1 MSVIIEVEYFNTFL
15 LKKTNKNTRPVWNG
29 STGIPSSATGYPVA
43 SSTEPAFSYVVEES
57 RIRGGYNNTA
67 VSNGVKAYLV
77 EDEPNASNRINSLIY
92 SGIYNSRTGI
102 NETNVFSI
110 GEEITKSA
118 DPANGSIQKLYAE
131 DTNLIIFQEA
141 KVSRALIDKDAIYS
155 AEGGSSITNINTTIG
170 TIQPYGGNFGISR
183 DPGSFAVYGYRKY
196 FTDRDRNSVLRLS
209 MDGLT
214 EISNYNM
221 YDYFRDD
228 FDNINSGSTSG
239 SVLGGWDIYNK
250 QYVLNTKT
258 ALSDTNYSTLSF
270 DENVL
275 GWTSFFTYSPD
286 QIFSLRNVYYT
297 VKDGGLWKHYS
308 QSSSRNSFYGT
319 TSASTITFVLNPKPS
334 MSKVFNTINYEG
346 SNGWELKG
354 MYTDEHNISDP
365 RFIGDAALPIY
376 SYDGGVYYENNV
388 KYRIGFNRKENKYF
402 ANVVNNSTATDEEV
416 LWGGSVTGIK
426 GYFSTA
432 TFSTDGSFAKTS
444 ANVVNSIY
452 IPIKN
457 KNGVIKV
464 GDIITGTG
472 VTQGAYVV
480 SSNNTQITAHTA
492 QNINNDVELFISGTN
507 PGEAKELFAVSSS
520 YSESSY

>member
-1 MSVIIEVEYFNTFL
+1 
-15 LKKTNKNTRPVWNG
+15 
-29 STGIPSSATGYPVA
+29 
-43 SSTEPAFSYVVEES
+43 
-57 RIRGGYNNTA
+57 
-67 VSNGVKAYLV
+67 
-77 EDEPNASNRINSLIY
+77 
-92 SGIYNSRTGI
+92 
-102 NETNVFSI
+102 
-110 GEEITKSA
+110 
-118 DPANGSIQKLYAE
+118 
-131 DTNLIIFQEA
+131 
-141 KVSRALIDKDAIYS
+141 
-155 AEGGSSITNINTTIG
+155 
-170 TIQPYGGNFGISR
+170 
-183 DPGSFAVYGYRKY
+183 
-196 FTDRDRNSVLRLS
+196 
-209 MDGLT
+209 
-214 EISNYNM
+214 
-221 YDYFRDD
+221 
-228 FDNINSGSTSG
+228 
-239 SVLGGWDIYNK
+239 
-250 QYVLNTKT
+250 
-258 ALSDTNYSTLSF
+258 
-270 DENVL
+270 
-275 GWTSFFTYSPD
+275 
-286 QIFSLRNVYYT
+286 
-297 VKDGGLWKHYS
+297 
-308 QSSSRNSFYGT
+308 
-319 TSASTITFVLNPKPS
+319 

-365 RFIGDAALPIY
+365 RFIGDAALPVY

-416 LWGGSVTGIK
+416 LWGQSVTGIK